1 MAAAEE
7 DEGSSSWETDTDAS
21 DSEDDPSR
29 AAMVK
34 PVFVPKSQRDTVA
47 ERERVEAEMDADW
60 ERREAQK
67 QRRAEESRA
76 LALRRRA
83 TPRRRGA
90 ARRGDARGGV
100 RRGDGRRRRRAV
112 AYAAWRL
119 RELGQVLGERERR
132 RRALEEREEQERVRG
147 MSEEQ
152 KAAER
157 AALSRRGP
165 VDPEGGPDPGG
176 GGGGRKKMGFLQK
189 YYHKGAFFQE
199 RADDRFGTA
208 GPAEIY
214 ARDFSEATGGDKG
227 VDKSTLPKAMQV
239 RGDKFGKIGQTKY
252 THLADQDTSRRPDDE
267 WGNLGGR
274 RGRGERRPKPSD
286 AFEPK
291 KHLG

>member
-1 MAAAEE
+1 
-7 DEGSSSWETDTDAS
+7 
-21 DSEDDPSR
+21 
-29 AAMVK
+29 MVK

-76 LALRRRA
+76 LARLETARDA
-83 TPRRRGA
+83 A
-90 ARRGDARGGV
+90 VDEARRDAAATLAGASDV
-100 RRGDGRRRRRAV
+100 ETDDDVDDAV

-119 RELGQVLGERERR
+119 RELGRVLGERERR

-147 MSEEQ
+147 MSEEE

-157 AALSRRGP
+157 AAAERAASSRRGP
-165 VDPEGGPDPGG
+165 VDSEGGPDPGG